1 MSMSDDVDAK
11 RVLKTPV
18 PRFVERGDR
27 LDRPRRN
34 ITVKNRPRDGVSD
47 IYHHLLT
54 MHWWQFA
61 LGAVAL
67 YLVINTLFA
76 FLYWLDPHGLTGARP
91 GSFGDSFDFSVETLG
106 TIGYGSI
113 SPRSAWANTLV
124 ACEAFL
130 NIAVTA
136 LGTGLTFARVS
147 RPTARVMFA
156 DKALITDFEGA
167 RAFIFRVAN
176 RRDNQI
182 LEADVSVSLAR
193 NTLTPEGIAHR
204 RLYDLPL
211 MRQRSPMFAL
221 SWTVIHKIDE
231 ASPLHGATPESL
243 AKQQAEIVIVLGG
256 TDSTFASRVHAR
268 HSYVPS
274 EIAWDAYYEDVIF
287 PEADGKWVV
296 DYARFDAVRA
306 APGAPAE

>member
-11 RVLKTPV
+11 RVLKTPA

-27 LDRPRRN
+27 PDRPRRN
-34 ITVKNRPRDGVSD
+34 VTVKNRPRDGVTD

-54 MHWWQFA
+54 MHWWQFG

-67 YLVINTLFA
+67 YVIINAVFG
-76 FLYWLDPHGLTGARP
+76 FLYWLDPHGLVGARP
-91 GSFGDSFDFSVETLG
+91 GSYPDSFNFSVETLG
-106 TIGYGSI
+106 TIGYGAI
-113 SPRSAWANTLV
+113 WPRSTWANSLV

-156 DKALITDFEGA
+156 DKALITDFEG
-167 RAFIFRVAN
+167 RRVFLFRVAN

-182 LEADVSVSLAR
+182 LEADVSVSIAQ

-204 RLYDLPL
+204 RLRDLPL
-211 MRQRSPMFAL
+211 VRQRSPMFAL
-221 SWTVIHKIDE
+221 SWTVMHVIDE
-231 ASPLHGATPESL
+231 ASPLFGATRESL
-243 AKQQAEIVIVLGG
+243 EKQQAEVVIVLGG

-274 EIAWDAYYEDVIF
+274 EIVWDAYYEDVIF

-296 DYARFDAVRA
+296 DYSRFDGVRA
-306 APGAPAE
+306 APAARQ